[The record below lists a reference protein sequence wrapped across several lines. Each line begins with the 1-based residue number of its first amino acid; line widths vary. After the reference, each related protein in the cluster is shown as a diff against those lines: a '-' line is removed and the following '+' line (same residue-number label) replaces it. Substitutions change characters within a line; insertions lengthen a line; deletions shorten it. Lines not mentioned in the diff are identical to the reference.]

1 MGWLNITNT
10 VAVGGPGP
18 GLMLQNKGAGGVP
31 INVVDTVLEDVAQN
45 GPLPLPPHVNAPVL
59 LTTKM
64 ELGHQYCETEHLT
77 ALCSLL
83 RLIIHALRADA
94 LGGVSFSNLTVRYGD
109 ATARFASSMPWLS
122 VAAGQPVTQSGK
134 PVADPKAAAE
144 IQQVRAPLRFSQS
157 PPRACDLNSGDGCR
171 CGSSQAT

>member
-1 MGWLNITNT
+1 MIIDIIDGRRSHHGVGWLNITNT

-64 ELGHQYCETEHLT
+64 ELGHQYCETEHLA
-77 ALCSLL
+77 ALWSCS
-83 RLIIHALRADA
+83 
-94 LGGVSFSNLTVRYGD
+94 V
-109 ATARFASSMPWLS
+109 
-122 VAAGQPVTQSGK
+122 
-134 PVADPKAAAE
+134 
-144 IQQVRAPLRFSQS
+144 
-157 PPRACDLNSGDGCR
+157 
-171 CGSSQAT
+171 